1 MHVGGRIRAQQT
13 ILIMLLATRGRAVW
27 SLSLSR
33 GSPSQPFHSGY
44 DACSIR
50 RKLKLEP
57 LRGQGQDQKA
67 ALLGAWQVQVLVSA
81 FSASQ
86 EAVGASVCK
95 AGPAHDAWQSF
106 HEFRRDSVLQT
117 AMHPEVLLASSSSAG
132 WSVSGAFPEAVSSCM
147 IIAACLTSGGAG
159 P

>member
-1 MHVGGRIRAQQT
+1 MMAAIPQMKLCMWGGRIRAQQT
-13 ILIMLLATRGRAVW
+13 ILIILLATRGRAVW

-67 ALLGAWQVQVLVSA
+67 APFRLTGTGKGFQCLPRSSWSEQLQSWPSA
-81 FSASQ
+81 
-86 EAVGASVCK
+86 
-95 AGPAHDAWQSF
+95 
-106 HEFRRDSVLQT
+106 
-117 AMHPEVLLASSSSAG
+117 
-132 WSVSGAFPEAVSSCM
+132 
-147 IIAACLTSGGAG
+147 
-159 P
+159 